1 MFGSKSR
8 PVCVGLA
15 VLATAALAAGCSAN
29 SAGGQ
34 TGKGIQ
40 AASSNVAVK
49 ASPDTAYLGQ
59 LGWTPQPNS
68 VTNFACS
75 DNSYANAVK
84 NGIVLGIYSAPPY
97 EYIDKS
103 TSQPAGL
110 DWDINMAVLK
120 YIGVKKYTTVNL
132 PWDGMIPALDSHRI
146 DVITGNIHETPE
158 RLANIGFT
166 SPAWWYGSALIVQK
180 SNPQHI
186 TSWKDLTRPGVT
198 VGVVNG
204 SESQTYLDGI
214 HAKTVPYEDAN
225 SEFTSL
231 EGGRESVVVDDSPK
245 AAAFIQANPNSGLE
259 IINAKDLPPAE
270 LLANYARYGLRKSDC
285 TLNFAYSR
293 ALDEL
298 RAHGVITHLL
308 KKYGLDNNMFMPQYQ
323 P

>member
-1 MFGSKSR
+1 MFAWRGKLITA
-8 PVCVGLA
+8 GLA
-15 VLATAALAAGCSAN
+15 IAATAALTAGC
-29 SAGGQ
+29 G
-34 TGKGIQ
+34 
-40 AASSNVAVK
+40 ASSPAGPASLPRKV
-49 ASPDTAYLGQ
+49 SPDYQYLAK
-59 LGWTPQPNS
+59 LGWKPTPNS
-68 VTNFACS
+68 LMNFACTDS
-75 DNSYANAVK
+75 SYADAVK
-84 NGIVLGIYSAPPY
+84 NGITLGIYSAPPY
-97 EYIDKS
+97 EYINKQTNS
-103 TSQPAGL
+103 PAGL

-120 YIGVKKYTTVNL
+120 YIGIKKYTTVTL

-158 RLANIGFT
+158 RLGNMAFT
-166 SPAWWYGSALIVQK
+166 SPAWWYGSTLIVQK
-180 SNPQHI
+180 SNPAHI

-245 AAAFIQANPNSGLE
+245 AAAFIQANPGSNLTM
-259 IINAKDLPPAE
+259 INASDMPPAQ
-270 LLANYARYGLRKSDC
+270 LLANYARYGVRKSDC
-285 TLNFAYSR
+285 TLNYAYSR

-298 RAHGVITHLL
+298 RAHGVIRNLL
-308 KKYGLDNNMFMPQYQ
+308 KKYGLTNNMFMPQYQ